1 MPQRYVHATTA
12 SLGLIVAIENAQRL
26 QWPRYMQHHDWQ
38 MRLQSLSS
46 CSQAWTGPACDQRTC
61 PEDCNHNGVCHEATG
76 KCRCK
81 AGFAGKAC
89 EIKFAQINAVTMV
102 FVQTVCAFFDG
113 WRGLNCSIS
122 MKAKAAPKAIVDKF
136 TTEECVDKCVD
147 KCMTKCASDKDAKTT
162 ECVSKCHNPCVSS
175 CTKRKSKENVLASE
189 SKTADK

>member
-1 MPQRYVHATTA
+1 MTGKCDCKACK
-12 SLGLIVAIENAQRL
+12 
-26 QWPRYMQHHDWQ
+26 
-38 MRLQSLSS
+38 S

-61 PEDCNHNGVCHEATG
+61 PDDCNHNGVCHEATG

-81 AGFAGKAC
+81 PGFAGKAC
-89 EIKFAQINAVTMV
+89 EIKLCPNQCSNNGLCANGLC
-102 FVQTVCAFFDG
+102 VCFDG
-113 WRGLNCSIS
+113 WRGLNCSIG

-175 CTKRKSKENVLASE
+175 CTKRKSKENLLASE